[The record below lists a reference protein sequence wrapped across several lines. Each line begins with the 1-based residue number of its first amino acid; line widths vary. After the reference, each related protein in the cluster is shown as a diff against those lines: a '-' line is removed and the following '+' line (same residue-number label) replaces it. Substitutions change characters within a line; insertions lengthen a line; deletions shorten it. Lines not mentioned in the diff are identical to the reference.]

1 MRALRI
7 AVAVLAAS
15 ACGERVHPRTPPRE
29 RHGERRAAA
38 RHVLSSLATLL
49 AVSPRAMAQDA
60 GADVLLPPE
69 VKEQF
74 AKLDTNGDGSLD
86 KEEFFA
92 LVGKQTEDTDD
103 EVVTQRVHKQYERL
117 FAAADMDG
125 DGLLNVRELDYMRT
139 LHENSMLNELRQGLI
154 KRFANLDAKEP
165 VTESAEK
172 GKEDVDLF
180 GTSQFQAQVDTSDT
194 SGNGVIEKDEF
205 LAAMHHTA
213 MNLWSIGP
221 YIDEPEFSAWL
232 DALWEHT
239 DINGDGSLTAQE
251 VQYAAY
257 IADRTWQ
264 SGKFA
269 RLTIANT
276 ALREIDL
283 NMDAEIGLDEVTTMV
298 ERSLALAKKGAQ
310 GASIAGKNPESIVG
324 KIHASWA
331 EFDANGDDRLDRS
344 EILGMC
350 SALFDEL

>member
-139 LHENSMLNELRQGLI
+139 LHEQLMLHELRQGLI
-154 KRFANLDAKEP
+154 KSFANPDAKEP
-165 VTESAEK
+165 VTASAGE
-172 GKEDVDLF
+172 GKEDADLF
-180 GTSQFQAQVDTSDT
+180 GTAHFQAQLDTCDT

-232 DALWEHT
+232 DALWEHA
-239 DINGDGSLTAQE
+239 DINGDGSLTAKE
-251 VQYAAY
+251 VQYVAFVAG
-257 IADRTWQ
+257 RMWQ
-264 SGKFA
+264 TGMFA
-269 RLTIANT
+269 RLVVANT
-276 ALREIDL
+276 VLREIDL
-283 NMDAEIGLDEVTTMV
+283 NSDGEIGLDEVTTMT
-298 ERSLALAKKGAQ
+298 ERSLAGSGAE
-310 GASIAGKNPESIVG
+310 GASIGNESPQNVVG
-324 KIHASWA
+324 QIQASWA
-331 EFDANGDDRLDRS
+331 EFDTNGDDRLDRS